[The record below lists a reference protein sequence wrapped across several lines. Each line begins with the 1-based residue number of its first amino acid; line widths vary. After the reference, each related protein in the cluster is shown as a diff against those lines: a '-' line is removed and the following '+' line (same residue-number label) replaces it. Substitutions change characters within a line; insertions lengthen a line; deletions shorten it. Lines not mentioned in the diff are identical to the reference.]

1 MSRPQHLCARGFQL
15 PSDACAAPTLL
26 AGSTRARLAAAATP
40 SRSPAPCALGARL
53 HPVVG
58 PALPEYRTRRRLLF
72 CFAATQDLD
81 LGAPPDRRHCLQ
93 TQAPQ
98 SPLVCAACLS
108 SRSSGSTDSHGRQG
122 KRASERPARTKAG
135 SSHGPA
141 NVFFSYAGLGEAQQQ
156 QRPEVILQ
164 EVPRV
169 GLNPALMA
177 AGASAFVR
185 GPCAPCCA
193 ACRRDGTPASAAN
206 ETQGFRPGDKIRRYR
221 RVQALLRRLNKPA
234 LRTIQARGCPLL
246 LLSSSSV
253 ADLRP

>member
-1 MSRPQHLCARGFQL
+1 MQIGYGLSRPQHLCARGFQL

-26 AGSTRARLAAAATP
+26 SGSTRARLAAAATP

-72 CFAATQDLD
+72 CFASTQDLD

-141 NVFFSYAGLGEAQQQ
+141 NAFFSYAGLGEAQQQ
-156 QRPEVILQ
+156 QRPEAILQ

-193 ACRRDGTPASAAN
+193 ASRRLGVGGERDAGVPSRQQDPAVQEGASAA
-206 ETQGFRPGDKIRRYR
+206 QAAQQASAPDHPGTW
-221 RVQALLRRLNKPA
+221 VSSA
-234 LRTIQARGCPLL
+234 PLVFFL
-246 LLSSSSV
+246 CC
-253 ADLRP
+253 